1 MNKKEKAD
9 NLAFNFHTCL
19 RKCMDSKG
27 ASICWLS
34 IDLLNKRVWSNFID
48 RLSGKEI
55 SLENCMEAIRI
66 RRGDDRFREGRTSA
80 MILFEIG
87 LEMLKKQEWE
97 ALNEVCL

>member
-1 MNKKEKAD
+1 MTKEEKKD

-34 IDLLNKRVWSNFID
+34 IDLLKKRVWSNFID
-48 RLSGKEI
+48 RLYGKEL
-55 SLENCMEAIRI
+55 SKDNCLEALRLTHED
-66 RRGDDRFREGRTSA
+66 RRKGFERTSD

-87 LEMLKKQEWE
+87 IEMLDVQEWE
-97 ALNEVCL
+97 ALNETCL